1 MRVPR
6 FGFTVE
12 YIKELWLDDDNK
24 PGWKVHLPHQCD
36 NWRIDADTAYADP
49 SSQQAALYSLDKFIA
64 EAQQAR
70 AALARGEQY
79 PPAEG

>member
-1 MRVPR
+1 MTARK

-12 YIKELWLDDDNK
+12 YVDEPWDEDNK
-24 PGWKVHLPHQCD
+24 PGWRVFLPHQCD
-36 NWRIDADTAYADP
+36 QWRIDDENAYEDPTVQTTALAR
-49 SSQQAALYSLDKFIA
+49 LDAFIA

-79 PPAEG
+79 PTEEQ